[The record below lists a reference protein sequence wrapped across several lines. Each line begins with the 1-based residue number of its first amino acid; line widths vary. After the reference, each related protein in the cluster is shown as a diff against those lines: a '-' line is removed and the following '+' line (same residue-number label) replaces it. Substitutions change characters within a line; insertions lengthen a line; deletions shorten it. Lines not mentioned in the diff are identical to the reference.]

1 MSINELQKQ
10 TNTNIQEKANL
21 IWEIA
26 THLVGFYKPHE
37 YGKVILPMTV
47 LKRFDD
53 ALAPTREKV
62 WKVDKELK
70 ERKAEGEIRDGAL
83 CRASGFSFYN
93 TSKFDFA
100 RLLADPD
107 NIESNFEDYLQGF
120 SDNIKD
126 ILANFKFVDE
136 VKNMQKGNILY
147 VVVQEFN
154 SKKGDMSPDKITS
167 MDMGYIFEELI
178 RKFSESYNEEAG
190 AHFTSRDIIY
200 LMTELLISPEKEEIK
215 TNGCYKTAYDMTMGT
230 SQMLGCLTERI
241 KEINPEADLTCFGQE
256 FNPETYAIAK
266 ADMLIK
272 GGNASGM
279 KFGDTLSEDAYFGFE
294 FDYIISN
301 PPFGIDWK
309 REKDKV
315 EKEAKLGYDGRFG
328 PGLPSISDGQMLF
341 MLNGVKKLKEGS
353 GRMAIIQNGSSLFT
367 GDAGSGPSEI
377 RRYLIEQDLVEA
389 IVQLPTDLF
398 YNTGIATY
406 VWLVSKAKSDKR
418 LGKVQLIDANKCF
431 VKRRK
436 NIGNKRVDL
445 DDNCI
450 ALIMQAYND
459 FDNKLYNENG
469 LTVESKTFD
478 NRFFGYTKVTVETA
492 VADEN
497 GKPLLKKGKPQIEKG
512 KTDSEIVP
520 LTDSIDEYFA
530 KNVLPY
536 NPLAF
541 MDRSKDK
548 IGYEIPFTRI
558 FYKFI
563 APRKSDEIFEEF
575 KALSAEEEKLM
586 KEILGK

>member
-1 MSINELQKQ
+1 
-10 TNTNIQEKANL
+10 
-21 IWEIA
+21 
-26 THLVGFYKPHE
+26 
-37 YGKVILPMTV
+37 
-47 LKRFDD
+47 
-53 ALAPTREKV
+53 
-62 WKVDKELK
+62 
-70 ERKAEGEIRDGAL
+70 
-83 CRASGFSFYN
+83 
-93 TSKFDFA
+93 
-100 RLLADPD
+100 
-107 NIESNFEDYLQGF
+107 
-120 SDNIKD
+120 
-126 ILANFKFVDE
+126 
-136 VKNMQKGNILY
+136 
-147 VVVQEFN
+147 
-154 SKKGDMSPDKITS
+154 
-167 MDMGYIFEELI
+167 
-178 RKFSESYNEEAG
+178 
-190 AHFTSRDIIY
+190 
-200 LMTELLISPEKEEIK
+200 
-215 TNGCYKTAYDMTMGT
+215 
-230 SQMLGCLTERI
+230 
-241 KEINPEADLTCFGQE
+241 
-256 FNPETYAIAK
+256 
-266 ADMLIK
+266 
-272 GGNASGM
+272 
-279 KFGDTLSEDAYFGFE
+279 
-294 FDYIISN
+294 
-301 PPFGIDWK
+301 
-309 REKDKV
+309 
-315 EKEAKLGYDGRFG
+315 
-328 PGLPSISDGQMLF
+328 
-341 MLNGVKKLKEGS
+341 
-353 GRMAIIQNGSSLFT
+353 MAIIQNGSSLFT

-377 RRYLIEQDLVEA
+377 RRYLIKQDLVEA

-418 LGKVQLIDANKCF
+418 LGKVQLIDASKCF

-520 LTDSIDEYFA
+520 LTESIDEYFT

-586 KEILGK
+586 KEILG